1 MGQFARRG
9 ADGRLLQSAN
19 AKLRGDKSTSRGR
32 NVYSGSTHSR
42 FRIALEFF
50 RLKRISAY
58 MTTST
63 HVAKQPLPSLAVA
76 AIGVVF
82 GDIGTSPL
90 YSLKEAFSPSHGIP
104 LTNTSILGV
113 ISLLFWAIMIV
124 VSVKYVLIVMRAD
137 NNGEGGVLA
146 LMALALRSLDRKSRS
161 VVVLTALGIFGACMF
176 YGDAV
181 ITPAISVMSA
191 VEGLEIAAPKLA
203 HLVLPLTMVI
213 LIALF
218 WIQRHGTA
226 LVGRLFGP
234 IMVIWF
240 ITIAVLGAARIVQ
253 QPGVIAALNP
263 YYAISFMSAHLLQA
277 YVVLGSVVLVLTG
290 AEALYADMGHFGAK
304 PIRCAWYGLVMPSLV
319 INYFGQGALLMQ
331 DHRAIE
337 NPFFLLAPD
346 WALLPLVVL
355 STVAT
360 VIASQAVI
368 SGAYSLTSQA
378 ILLGYVPRMKVL
390 HTSDLAIGQIYVPV
404 VNWMLLFIILCIVV
418 GFKSSDN
425 LAAAY
430 GIAVTATMVMTTIL
444 VSVVMTKLWKWNKW
458 LVGLII
464 AGLLIIDLG
473 FFGANLLKVEEGG
486 WLPLGIG
493 ALLFFLLMTW
503 FKGRMI
509 VKERTAADGI
519 PLMPF
524 LQGLLAHPPH
534 RVSGTAIYLTG
545 SDTLVPVS
553 LLHNLKHNKVLHE
566 RTIFLTFKIRDIPY
580 VSNAERVSVK
590 DIGGGLYLVKADYGF
605 NETPDVKAVLEEIGR
620 IEGMSFEMMDTSFF
634 LARETVVPTQLP
646 GMSIFRERVFA
657 WMHQNAAKPT
667 DFFSI
672 PANRVVELGTKIE
685 I

>member
-1 MGQFARRG
+1 MTEIGYVNHRQ
-9 ADGRLLQSAN
+9 
-19 AKLRGDKSTSRGR
+19 
-32 NVYSGSTHSR
+32 HS
-42 FRIALEFF
+42 
-50 RLKRISAY
+50 
-58 MTTST
+58 
-63 HVAKQPLPSLAVA
+63 LPSLAVA

-90 YSLKEAFSPSHGIP
+90 YALKEAFSESHGIP
-104 LTNTSILGV
+104 LTESSILGV
-113 ISLLFWAIMIV
+113 ISLLFWAIVVV
-124 VSVKYVLIVMRAD
+124 VSIKYVLFVMRAD

-146 LMALALRSLDRKSRS
+146 LMALSLRPFATKGHLSAILMM
-161 VVVLTALGIFGACMF
+161 LGIFGACMF

-181 ITPAISVMSA
+181 ITPAISVVSA
-191 VEGLEIAAPKLA
+191 VEGLEVAAPQLS
-203 HLVLPLTMVI
+203 HLVVPITIVI
-213 LIALF
+213 LVALF

-226 LVGRLFGP
+226 LVGKLFGP
-234 IMVIWF
+234 IMLVWF
-240 ITIAVLGAARIVQ
+240 ATLAVLGVFHIARE
-253 QPGVIAALNP
+253 PGVIAALNP
-263 YYAISFMSAHLLQA
+263 YYAASFMSHHVLQA
-277 YVVLGSVVLVLTG
+277 YVVLGSVFLVLTG

-304 PIRCAWYGLVMPSLV
+304 PIRIAWYCLVMPALV

-331 DHRAIE
+331 DHKALA
-337 NPFFLLAPD
+337 NPFFLMAPD
-346 WALLPLVVL
+346 WAVLPLVVL

-378 ILLGYVPRMKVL
+378 IQLGYVPRMKIL

-404 VNWMLLFIILCIVV
+404 VNWLLLIVILMIVI

-430 GIAVTATMVMTTIL
+430 GIAVTTTMVITTIL
-444 VSVVMTKLWKWNKW
+444 AGVVMVKVWNWNKL
-458 LVGLII
+458 LVAFIVTAFMI
-464 AGLLIIDLG
+464 VDLA
-473 FFGANLLKVEEGG
+473 FFGANLLKVAEGG

-503 FKGRMI
+503 YKGRLL

-519 PLMPF
+519 PLAPF

-545 SDTLVPVS
+545 SDELVPVS

-566 RTIFLTFKIRDIPY
+566 RTLFMTFVTRDIPY
-580 VSNAERVSVK
+580 VNDDERVTIK
-590 DIGGGLYLVKADYGF
+590 DLGGGLYLITAVYGF
-605 NETPDVKAVLEEIGR
+605 NETPDVKAVLSEINR
-620 IEGMSFEMMDTSFF
+620 SYGMTFELMDTSFF

-646 GMSIFRERVFA
+646 GMSILRERVFA
-657 WMHQNAAKPT
+657 WMHQNAAKPS
-667 DFFSI
+667 DFFRI

>member
-1 MGQFARRG
+1 
-9 ADGRLLQSAN
+9 
-19 AKLRGDKSTSRGR
+19 
-32 NVYSGSTHSR
+32 
-42 FRIALEFF
+42 
-50 RLKRISAY
+50 
-58 MTTST
+58 MTDNS
-63 HVAKQPLPSLAVA
+63 HVPKQPLPSLAVA

-104 LTNTSILGV
+104 LTESSILGV
-113 ISLLFWAIMIV
+113 ISLLFWAIIV
-124 VSVKYVLIVMRAD
+124 VVSIKYVMFVMRAD

-146 LMALALRSLDRKSRS
+146 LMALSLRSFDTKSRAAS
-161 VVVLTALGIFGACMF
+161 LLMMLGIFGACMF

-191 VEGLEIAAPKLA
+191 VEGLEIAAPKLS

-213 LIALF
+213 LVLLF

-226 LVGRLFGP
+226 MVGRLFGP
-234 IMVIWF
+234 IMVLWF
-240 ITIAVLGAARIVQ
+240 VTIAVLGLSHIVQ
-253 QPGVIAALNP
+253 APEVIKALNP
-263 YYAISFMSAHLLQA
+263 YYAFSFMSAHLLQA

-290 AEALYADMGHFGAK
+290 AEALYADMGHFGAA
-304 PIRCAWYGLVMPSLV
+304 PIRCAWYSLVMPSLV
-319 INYFGQGALLMQ
+319 LNYFGQGALLMH
-331 DHRAIE
+331 DPKAIE
-337 NPFFLLAPD
+337 NPFYLLAPD

-378 ILLGYVPRMKVL
+378 IQLGYVPRMKIL
-390 HTSDLAIGQIYVPV
+390 HTSELAIGQIYVPV
-404 VNWMLLFIILCIVV
+404 VNWMLLFIILCIVLA
-418 GFKSSDN
+418 FKSSDN

-430 GIAVTATMVMTTIL
+430 GIAVTATMVITTIL
-444 VSVVMTKLWKWNKW
+444 ASVVMVKVWNWNKG
-458 LVGLII
+458 VVALII
-464 AGLLIIDLG
+464 GALLIVDLG
-473 FFGANLLKVEEGG
+473 FFGANLLKVAEGG

-524 LQGLLAHPPH
+524 VQGLLAHPPH

-545 SDTLVPVS
+545 SATLVPVS

-566 RTIFLTFKIRDIPY
+566 RTIFLTFITRDIPY
-580 VSNAERVSVK
+580 VEDKDRLTVK
-590 DIGGGLYLVKADYGF
+590 DVSGGLFLVKAAYGF
-605 NETPDVKAVLEEIGR
+605 NETPDVKAVLEQISVSHD
-620 IEGMSFEMMDTSFF
+620 MSFELMDTSFF

-646 GMSIFRERVFA
+646 GMSVWRERVFA

>member
-1 MGQFARRG
+1 MTDTNHSSMRQHS
-9 ADGRLLQSAN
+9 LQS
-19 AKLRGDKSTSRGR
+19 
-32 NVYSGSTHSR
+32 
-42 FRIALEFF
+42 
-50 RLKRISAY
+50 
-58 MTTST
+58 
-63 HVAKQPLPSLAVA
+63 LAIA

-90 YSLKEAFSPSHGIP
+90 YSLKEAFSPAHGIP
-104 LTNTSILGV
+104 LTPSAILGV
-113 ISLLFWAIMIV
+113 ISLLFWAIILV
-124 VSVKYVLIVMRAD
+124 VGIKYVLFVMRAD

-146 LMALALRSLDRKSRS
+146 LMALSLRPLNPKSRITG
-161 VVVLTALGIFGACMF
+161 LMMALGIFGACMF

-191 VEGLEIAAPKLA
+191 VEVLEVATPQLS
-203 HLVLPLTMVI
+203 HLVLPITIVI

-226 LVGRLFGP
+226 TVGKLFGP
-234 IMVIWF
+234 IMVLWF
-240 ITIAVLGAARIVQ
+240 VTIAVLGIYHIARAPMIVSA
-253 QPGVIAALNP
+253 INP
-263 YYAISFMSAHLLQA
+263 YYAFSFMSEHVLLA

-304 PIRCAWYGLVMPSLV
+304 PIRLAAYVLVMPSLV
-319 INYFGQGALLMQ
+319 LNYFGQGALLLL
-331 DHRAIE
+331 DPKAIE
-337 NPFFLLAPD
+337 NPFFLLAPQ
-346 WALLPLVVL
+346 WAALPLVVL

-378 ILLGYVPRMKVL
+378 IQLGYVPRMKIL
-390 HTSDLAIGQIYVPV
+390 HTSELAIGQIYVPV
-404 VNWMLLFIILCIVV
+404 VNWLLLFVILCIVI

-430 GIAVTATMVMTTIL
+430 GIAVTATMVITTIL
-444 VSVVMTKLWKWNKW
+444 AAVVMVKVWNWNKL
-458 LVGLII
+458 LVAMII
-464 AGLLIIDLG
+464 GVFLVIDLG
-473 FFGANLLKVEEGG
+473 FFGANLLKVEQGG

-503 FKGRMI
+503 YKGRHI

-519 PLMPF
+519 PLAPF

-545 SDTLVPVS
+545 NDTLVPVS

-566 RTIFLTFKIRDIPY
+566 RTIFMTFVTRDIPY
-580 VSNAERVSVK
+580 VKDHERVTVH
-590 DIGGGLYLVKADYGF
+590 DAGEGLYIVKAEYGF
-605 NETPDVKAVLEEIGR
+605 NETPDVKAVLEEVAR
-620 IEGMSFEMMDTSFF
+620 QRGMTFELMDTSFF
-634 LARETVVPTQLP
+634 LARETVVPTHLP
-646 GMSIFRERVFA
+646 GMSIWRERVFA

-667 DFFSI
+667 DFFAI

>member
-1 MGQFARRG
+1 MTDNHHAPRQPMP
-9 ADGRLLQSAN
+9 
-19 AKLRGDKSTSRGR
+19 
-32 NVYSGSTHSR
+32 
-42 FRIALEFF
+42 ALA
-50 RLKRISAY
+50 I
-58 MTTST
+58 
-63 HVAKQPLPSLAVA
+63 A

-90 YSLKEAFSPSHGIP
+90 YALKEAFSPSHGIP
-104 LTNTSILGV
+104 LTQDSILGV
-113 ISLLFWAIMIV
+113 ISLLFWAIVVV
-124 VSVKYVLIVMRAD
+124 VSIKYVLFVMRAS

-146 LMALALRSLDRKSRS
+146 LMALALRSFDTRTKAAGLI
-161 VVVLTALGIFGACMF
+161 TMLGIFGACMF

-191 VEGLEIAAPKLA
+191 VEGLEIAAPTLA
-203 HLVLPLTMVI
+203 HLVLPLTMII
-213 LIALF
+213 LLLLF

-226 LVGRLFGP
+226 AVGRLFGP
-234 IMVIWF
+234 IMVLWF
-240 ITIAVLGAARIVQ
+240 VTLAVLGLSHIVQ
-253 QPGVIAALNP
+253 SPEVIAALNP
-263 YYAISFMSAHLLQA
+263 YYAVTFMSEHLLQA

-304 PIRCAWYGLVMPSLV
+304 PIRVAWYALVMPSLV
-319 INYFGQGALLMQ
+319 LNYFGQGALLM
-331 DHRAIE
+331 HNPKAIE
-337 NPFFLLAPD
+337 NPFYLLAPE

-378 ILLGYVPRMKVL
+378 IQLGYVPRMKIL
-390 HTSDLAIGQIYVPV
+390 HTSELAIGQIYVPV
-404 VNWMLLFIILCIVV
+404 VNWMLLFIILCIVI

-430 GIAVTATMVMTTIL
+430 GIAVTATMVITTIL
-444 VSVVMTKLWKWNKW
+444 ACVVMVKVWNWNK
-458 LVGLII
+458 LIVALII
-464 AGLLIIDLG
+464 SGLLIVDLG
-473 FFGANLLKVEEGG
+473 FFGANLLKVADGG

-524 LQGLLAHPPH
+524 VQGLLAHPPH

-545 SDTLVPVS
+545 NSTLVPVS

-566 RTIFLTFKIRDIPY
+566 RTIFLTFVTRDIPY
-580 VSNAERVSVK
+580 VEESDRLTVK
-590 DIGGGLYLVKADYGF
+590 DVGDGLFLVKAVYGF
-605 NETPDVKAVLEEIGR
+605 NETPDVKAVLEAVGR
-620 IEGMSFEMMDTSFF
+620 TNDMTFELMDTSFF

-646 GMSIFRERVFA
+646 GMSVWRERVFA